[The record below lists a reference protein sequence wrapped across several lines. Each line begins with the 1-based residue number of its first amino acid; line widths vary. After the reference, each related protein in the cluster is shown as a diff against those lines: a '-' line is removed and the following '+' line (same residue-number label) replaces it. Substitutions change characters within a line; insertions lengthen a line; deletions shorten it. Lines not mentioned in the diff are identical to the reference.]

1 MTLEK
6 WPPVLSFDTVTLNVK
21 AIIGLTLFILKFKF
35 IFFLQIDRRVKVEEV
50 FA

>member
-6 WPPVLSFDTVTLNVK
+6 WPPVLTFDTVTLKVK
-21 AIIGLTLFILKFKF
+21 AIIGLTLFILNLNYFC
-35 IFFLQIDRRVKVEEV
+35 LQIDRRVKVEQV